1 MKLNFSQNIHLI
13 LKDLEV
19 SDGSVK
25 SDDISSYLFQY
36 IENNSKRLREKYT
49 SLIHEIGEYQLNGKS
64 IVEHLSDHR
73 GYNLWWMSKIFEKSQ
88 INSPQIVDCIKV
100 LALEEILINN
110 KILGVFIC
118 GSTKNNQLTETI
130 ERLCSTLNISCVNQT
145 SNYKFN
151 VRCKNYLRRLRPEVL
166 SVSLWLF
173 RYLKTHYSLRR
184 ANKVNWFSGDQSIMF
199 FSYFFAL
206 DVNKCMRGE
215 FYSKQWSSLPKIFE
229 SKGVNINWIHHFMVF
244 EGMNSTKTALSW
256 TERFNKNSKHQ
267 GVHAFF
273 ESHLSLF
280 LILLFIKNYTRS
292 FFKSFEI
299 TNVNQAFRVK
309 GSAVDL
315 WPLLKTDWIES
326 LRGGTAARNL
336 MFIELVDKAM
346 RNLPYQK
353 NGLYLQEN
361 QFWEMALINA
371 WRINGH
377 GTLIGVPH
385 ATVNFWDMRYV
396 NDKRALRSDDQFAQP
411 KPDLIA
417 LHGPVAKN
425 HFIETGYP
433 LSKTVE
439 VEALR
444 YLDIG
449 ANKAD
454 KVIDPIKINIL
465 IIGELKTATTL
476 EMLSAVAIAAECNED
491 IILTFKPHPGS
502 SISAVM
508 INNPSVRIVTEPLD
522 LLLPIFDIAIVS
534 GATSAA
540 VDVYYSGINTIIHLG
555 RDELN
560 LSPVREF
567 DDVMFTRSVENL
579 KMQLLDYEKSKLEKS
594 RVQNFFWTESALPRW
609 KILIEKMEYQ
619 GE

>member
-1 MKLNFSQNIHLI
+1 M
-13 LKDLEV
+13 
-19 SDGSVK
+19 K
-25 SDDISSYLFQY
+25 SDDISGYLFQY
-36 IENNSKRLREKYT
+36 IEDNSKRLREKYI
-49 SLIHEIGEYQLNGKS
+49 SLIYEVGEYQLNGKS

-73 GYNLWWMSKIFEKSQ
+73 GYNLWWMSKIYEKSQ

-110 KILGVFIC
+110 KIQEVFIC
-118 GSTKNNQLTETI
+118 GSTKNDQVTETI
-130 ERLCSTLNISCVNQT
+130 ERICSNLNISCVHQT
-145 SNYKFN
+145 SDYPFN
-151 VRCKNYLRRLRPEVL
+151 VRFKNYLRRLCPEVL

-184 ANKVNWFSGDQSIMF
+184 RNKVNWFSGDQSIMF

-215 FYSKQWSSLPKIFE
+215 FYSNQWSSLPKIFD

-244 EGMNSTKTALSW
+244 EGMNSNKTALGW
-256 TERFNKNSKHQ
+256 IERFNKNSKHQ
-267 GVHAFF
+267 GIHAFF
-273 ESHLSLF
+273 ESHLSFL
-280 LILLFIKNYTRS
+280 LILKFVKNYIIF

-299 TNVNQAFRVK
+299 TNINEAFRVK
-309 GSAVDL
+309 GSVVDL
-315 WPLLKTDWIES
+315 WPLLKNDWIVS
-326 LRGGTAARNL
+326 LRGCTAARNL
-336 MFIELVDKAM
+336 IFIELVDKAI

-371 WRINGH
+371 WRVNGH

-396 NDKRALRSDDQFAQP
+396 NDKRTVRSDDQFAQP
-411 KPDLIA
+411 KPDLVA

-425 HFIETGYP
+425 HFIEAGYP
-433 LSKTVE
+433 SSKTVE

-444 YLDIG
+444 YLNIG

-465 IIGELKTATTL
+465 VVGELKTTTTL
-476 EMLSAVAIAAECNED
+476 EMLSDVLIAVECNED
-491 IILTFKPHPGS
+491 MIVTFKPHPGS
-502 SISAVM
+502 YISAAM

-522 LLLPIFDIAIVS
+522 SLLPISDIAIVS
-534 GATSAA
+534 GSTSAA

-555 RDELN
+555 SDELN
-560 LSPVREF
+560 LSPLRKF
-567 DDVMFTRSVENL
+567 DDVTFTRSVENL
-579 KMQLLDYEKSKLEKS
+579 KMQLSNYQKNKLEKS
-594 RVQNFFWTESALPRW
+594 RTQNLFWTESVLPRW
-609 KILIEKMEYQ
+609 IILIKKLGYISE
-619 GE
+619 